1 MRLTVYEFQQHNDK
15 VIWKSQRTP
24 FRFQPNTCV
33 TIEKGGCQYL
43 FWLRMRYTH
52 KIFMGDNSYNRQY
65 APRQD
70 EFQKRNICSILFSKH
85 LSAILR
91 NNYLPQEKGLSE
103 EVKQY
108 KLKTNC
114 YLEGLSTQ
122 INSR

>member
-1 MRLTVYEFQQHNDK
+1 MEESENSFQISAKHMRNDRK
-15 VIWKSQRTP
+15 RRLSISFLVTNEIHSQD
-24 FRFQPNTCV
+24 
-33 TIEKGGCQYL
+33 
-43 FWLRMRYTH
+43 
-52 KIFMGDNSYNRQY
+52 GDNSYNRKY

-108 KLKTNC
+108 K
-114 YLEGLSTQ
+114 
-122 INSR
+122 